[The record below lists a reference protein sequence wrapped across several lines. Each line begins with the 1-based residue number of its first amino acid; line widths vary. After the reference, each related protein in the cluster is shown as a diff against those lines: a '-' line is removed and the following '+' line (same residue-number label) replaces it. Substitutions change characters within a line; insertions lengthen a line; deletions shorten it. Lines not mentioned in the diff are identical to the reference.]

1 MKKKN
6 ILLTLFMCISLLQFT
21 HAKGKVLI
29 DRVEPAFWWAGMV
42 NPELQVLVHGE
53 NITDLTPSLS
63 YEGVTVEQIIRVEN
77 PNYLFLNLKLDEEV
91 KAGKFP
97 IEFKR
102 KGKVV
107 FTYDY
112 ELKARKEHSAQRE
125 GFSNKD
131 IMYLITP
138 DRFANSIP
146 ENDHI
151 EGMYEDTDR
160 SDSGKRHGGDLQGI
174 IDNLDYIQDLGFT
187 SIWICP
193 VLESNQVDYSYHGYA
208 ITDYYKVDPRYGS
221 NEDYLKLVEEANKRG
236 IKIIMD
242 QVENH
247 AGLNHWWTKD
257 LPTNDWY
264 HHADKEVKPYTN
276 HNRFALADPY
286 STESEKKAFSD
297 GWFVDRMPDLN
308 QENPLMA
315 KYLIQNSIWWIEYA
329 GLQGIRQDTFSYP
342 DADFISDWSRSI
354 MEEYPNFNI
363 VGEEWTVNPAIVARW
378 QVGQNNRD
386 GYKCYMPSMM
396 DFPNQHSF
404 VESLTQSP
412 DEEWKDSF
420 RGAYEMLS
428 NDFLYTDAFN
438 LVTFM
443 DNHDMARI
451 YDQVNQNYDL
461 YKMAMVYLYTLRG
474 IPQVYYGTEITMSF
488 PENPGDHG
496 GLRIDMPGGWEG
508 DKVNVFK
515 GEGLDEQQKDALK
528 FIKTLTHY
536 RKNTPAL
543 QDGKL
548 VHFYPQEQI
557 YVIFRYDDNK
567 TVMSIFN
574 KNTEDKEVKLERF
587 FEVIEGATSAKN
599 ILTGENIDLSSGVI
613 KVDGTSALMLEV
625 K

>member
-1 MKKKN
+1 M
-6 ILLTLFMCISLLQFT
+6 LTLLMSVSLFQFSQ
-21 HAKGKVLI
+21 AKGKVTI

-42 NPELQVLVHGE
+42 NPELQVLVHGDD
-53 NITDLTPSLS
+53 ITDLTPSIS
-63 YEGVTVEQIIRVEN
+63 YEGVALEQIIRVEN
-77 PNYLFLNLKLDEEV
+77 PNYLFLNLKLDKNV

-97 IEFKR
+97 IQFKR

-107 FTYDY
+107 FTYEY
-112 ELKARKEHSAQRE
+112 ELKARKENSANRE

-146 ENDHI
+146 ENDHVD
-151 EGMYEDTDR
+151 GMYEDTDR
-160 SDSGKRHGGDLQGI
+160 SDNSKRHGGDLQGI

-187 SIWICP
+187 SVWICP
-193 VLESNQVDYSYHGYA
+193 VLESNQKEYSYHGYA
-208 ITDYYKVDPRYGS
+208 ITDYYKVDARYGS

-247 AGLNHWWTKD
+247 AGLYHWWSED

-264 HHADKEVKPYTN
+264 HYADMEEKPYTN
-276 HNRFALADPY
+276 HNRFSLADPY
-286 STESEKKAFSD
+286 TTEAEKKAFSD
-297 GWFVDRMPDLN
+297 GWFVHRMPDLN
-308 QENPLMA
+308 QQNPLLA

-342 DADFISDWSRSI
+342 DPQFMSDWSKGI
-354 MEEYPNFNI
+354 MTEYPNFNI
-363 VGEEWTVNPAIVARW
+363 VGEEWSVNPAIVARW
-378 QVGQNNRD
+378 QVGQNNKD
-386 GYKCYMPSMM
+386 GFKSYMPSMM
-396 DFPNQHSF
+396 DFPTQEAF
-404 VESLTQSP
+404 VKSLNKEQKQ
-412 DEEWKDSF
+412 WADSF
-420 RGAYEMLS
+420 GESYEMLA
-428 NDFLYTDAFN
+428 NDFLYPDAFN

-443 DNHDMARI
+443 DNHDMPRI

-461 YKMAMVYLYTLRG
+461 YKMAMIYLYTLRG

-515 GEGLDEQQKDALK
+515 GEGLNDQEKEAFK
-528 FIKTLTHY
+528 FVKTLTHY
-536 RKNTPAL
+536 RKNTTAL

-548 VHFYPQEQI
+548 VHFYPKDEI
-557 YVIFRYDDNK
+557 YVMFRFDEK
-567 TVMSIFN
+567 TKVMTVFN
-574 KNTEDKEVKLERF
+574 KNTAVSEVKLDRF
-587 FEVIEGATSAKN
+587 EEILNGATSAKN
-599 ILTGENIDLSSGVI
+599 ILTGETVDLSSGVLSI
-613 KVDGTSALMLEV
+613 QGTSALMLEV

>member
-1 MKKKN
+1 MKMRY
-6 ILLTLFMCISLLQFT
+6 LLTLLLSITILQLS
-21 HAKGKVLI
+21 HAKGKVSI

-42 NPELQVLVHGE
+42 NPELQVLVHGD
-53 NITDLTPSLS
+53 NITDLTPTIN
-63 YEGVTVEQIIRVEN
+63 YEGVSLEQIIRVES
-77 PNYLFLNLKLDEEV
+77 PNYLFLNLTLSEDV

-107 FTYDY
+107 FTYEY
-112 ELKARKEHSAQRE
+112 ELKARKENSAQRE

-138 DRFANSIP
+138 DRFANGKP
-146 ENDHI
+146 ENDHV

-160 SDSGKRHGGDLQGI
+160 SDNSKRHGGDLQGI
-174 IDNLDYIQDLGFT
+174 IDNLDYIKDLGFT

-193 VLESNQVDYSYHGYA
+193 VLESNQKEYSYHGYA
-208 ITDYYKVDPRYGS
+208 ITDYYKVDARYGS
-221 NEDYLKLVEEANKRG
+221 NEDYIKLVEEANKKG

-247 AGLNHWWTKD
+247 AGLYHWWSED
-257 LPTNDWY
+257 LPTKDWY
-264 HHADKEVKPYTN
+264 HYSDLEEKPYTN

-286 STESEKKAFSD
+286 STENERKAFSD

-308 QENPLMA
+308 QQNPLLS
-315 KYLIQNSIWWIEYA
+315 KYLIQNSIWWIEFA

-342 DADFISDWSRSI
+342 DADFMSDWSKGI
-354 MEEYPNFNI
+354 MTEYPNFNI
-363 VGEEWTVNPAIVARW
+363 VGEEWTVNPAVIARW
-378 QVGQNNRD
+378 QVGQNNKD

-396 DFPNQHSF
+396 DFPNQDAF
-404 VESLTQSP
+404 VKSLNKAEQ
-412 DEEWKDSF
+412 EWADSF
-420 RGAYEMLS
+420 GESYEMLA
-428 NDFLYTDAFN
+428 NDFLYPDAFN

-474 IPQVYYGTEITMSF
+474 IPQVYYGTEITMSY
-488 PENPGDHG
+488 PENPADHG

-508 DKVNVFK
+508 DEVNVFK
-515 GEGLDEQQKDALK
+515 GEGLNEQQKDALQ
-528 FIKTLTHY
+528 FIKTLTNY
-536 RKNTPAL
+536 RKNTTAL

-548 VHFYPQEQI
+548 VHYAPKEET
-557 YVIFRYDDNK
+557 YVMFRYDDK
-567 TVMSIFN
+567 TKVMSIFSKN
-574 KNTEDKEVKLERF
+574 KETKEVDLARF
-587 FEVIEGATSAKN
+587 FEMLGDATKAKD
-599 ILTGENIDLSSGVI
+599 IVTGKEYDLSSGKI
-613 KVDGTSALMLEV
+613 TIDATSALMLEIQ
-625 K
+625 